1 MDHSV
6 KQIQTL
12 EEIERLSKEIQVLII
27 EKKQNMN
34 AYDEKLKTLY
44 SRMYILNREFMK
56 IIPVIEKDKD

>member
-1 MDHSV
+1 MDNSV
-6 KQIQTL
+6 KQIQSL
-12 EEIERLSKEIQVLII
+12 EELERLSMEIQVLII

-56 IIPVIEKDKD
+56 IIPVIEKEQS

>member
-12 EEIERLSKEIQVLII
+12 EEIERLSKEIQILII

-34 AYDEKLKTLY
+34 AYDEKLKILY

-56 IIPVIEKDKD
+56 IIPVIEKEQS

>member
-12 EEIERLSKEIQVLII
+12 EEIERLSKEIQILII

-56 IIPVIEKDKD
+56 IIPVIEKEQS

>member
-56 IIPVIEKDKD
+56 IIPVIEKEQS

>member
-12 EEIERLSKEIQVLII
+12 EEIERLSKEIQILII

-34 AYDEKLKTLY
+34 AYDEKLKILY

-56 IIPVIEKDKD
+56 IIPVIEKE

>member
-12 EEIERLSKEIQVLII
+12 EEIERLSKEIQILII

-34 AYDEKLKTLY
+34 SYDEKLKILY
-44 SRMYILNREFMK
+44 NRMYILNREFMK
-56 IIPVIEKDKD
+56 IIPVIEKEQT

>member
-1 MDHSV
+1 MDDIKKIQLLEELEQLL
-6 KQIQTL
+6 KQIQ
-12 EEIERLSKEIQVLII
+12 IIII

-56 IIPVIEKDKD
+56 IIPVIEKEQT

>member
-1 MDHSV
+1 MDNSV

-56 IIPVIEKDKD
+56 IIPVIEKEQS

>member
-12 EEIERLSKEIQVLII
+12 EEIERLSKEIQILII

-56 IIPVIEKDKD
+56 IIPVIEKE

>member
-56 IIPVIEKDKD
+56 IIPVIEKEQT

>member
-12 EEIERLSKEIQVLII
+12 EEIERLSKEIQILII

-34 AYDEKLKTLY
+34 AYDEKLKILY

-56 IIPVIEKDKD
+56 IIPVIEKEQT

>member
-12 EEIERLSKEIQVLII
+12 EEIERLSKEIQILII

-56 IIPVIEKDKD
+56 IIPVIEKEQT